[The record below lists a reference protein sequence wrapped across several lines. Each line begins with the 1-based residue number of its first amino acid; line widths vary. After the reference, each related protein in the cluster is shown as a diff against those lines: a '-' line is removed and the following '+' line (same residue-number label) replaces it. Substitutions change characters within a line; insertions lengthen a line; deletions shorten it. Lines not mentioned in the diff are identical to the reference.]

1 MSRTQ
6 VALTFDDG
14 PSNSTNRVL
23 DVLEEAGAKATFFVI
38 GERATD
44 HERQL
49 RRMAAGGFQIGNHT
63 WSHEYISKIPPDKL
77 RQTLLRTSEAICDA
91 CGVTPTIM
99 RPPGGAWSDGA
110 LAVLGEMGLPAIF
123 WSVDPR
129 DWETQDAQSTIDHVL
144 SHVEDGSIVIMH
156 DRYEPTGDAVEII
169 VPELVSRGIELLT
182 IDELAK
188 GRGGLRS
195 GGRHYWF

>member
-1 MSRTQ
+1 MARTQ

-14 PSNSTNRVL
+14 PSYVTDRVL
-23 DVLEEAGAKATFFVI
+23 DVLEEVGVKATFFVI
-38 GERATD
+38 GERVAD

-49 RRMAAGGFQIGNHT
+49 RRMAACGFQIGNHT
-63 WSHEYISKIPPDKL
+63 WNHKFISKMSSDEL
-77 RQTLLRTSEAICDA
+77 RQTLLQTNDAICGA

-99 RPPGGAWSDGA
+99 RPPGGAWSDEA
-110 LAVLGEMGLPAIF
+110 LAVLGEMGLPAVF

-129 DWETQDAQSTIDHVL
+129 DWETQDAQSTINHVL

-156 DRYEPTGDAVEII
+156 DRYEPTADAVEVI